1 MDEKSESHFKDTGKL
16 VVNMQS
22 FETIIR
28 GFLYNDEVAKGT
40 ASSAQIDF
48 SKVKQGDIV
57 LKNAFTNYDA
67 MRDLIRKYNSDS
79 RIMSA
84 ALTVDEALADIRD
97 AIAHGRL
104 FSSDLSDTMQLLKF
118 KRPNKDKV
126 GVAFSESMTKDW
138 FRTQV
143 SRFYDATLKVIEA
156 NERLESGRL

>member
-1 MDEKSESHFKDTGKL
+1 M
-16 VVNMQS
+16 NMQS
-22 FETIIR
+22 FESIIS

-97 AIAHGRL
+97 AIAHGSLDHAGNNRRAVKQLQGHGSCL
-104 FSSDLSDTMQLLKF
+104 F
-118 KRPNKDKV
+118 R
-126 GVAFSESMTKDW
+126 
-138 FRTQV
+138 
-143 SRFYDATLKVIEA
+143 
-156 NERLESGRL
+156 